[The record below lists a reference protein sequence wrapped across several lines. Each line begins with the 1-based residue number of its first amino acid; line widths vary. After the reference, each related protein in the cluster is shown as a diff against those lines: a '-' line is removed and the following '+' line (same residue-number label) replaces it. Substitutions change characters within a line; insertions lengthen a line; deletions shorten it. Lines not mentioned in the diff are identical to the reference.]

1 MKLDQ
6 LFVKAVVSEV
16 RCLTVKSTFP
26 TRPGKIKWGLE
37 KIQQLATQP
46 RKNER
51 IFHIITQSKHLL
63 SEPNANMKHHSWNTI
78 KYSTENAS
86 SVFIVCGE

>member
-63 SEPNANMKHHSWNTI
+63 SEPNANITHGTQLNIVQRMQVQFLL
-78 KYSTENAS
+78 YVEND
-86 SVFIVCGE
+86 